1 MAVPG
6 RTDLLDMLAS
16 ETDRRCEA
24 IVEGV
29 EELAKSAR
37 ADTKQIEALRVE
49 AHGLKGAALVVGQER
64 LADLAR
70 EIELSFAEC
79 EAKGKISVPLSA
91 KLIAATS
98 ALHEGAQAVAE
109 GLDEPTTVAKALAS
123 LKRD

>member
-1 MAVPG
+1 MSG
-6 RTDLLDMLAS
+6 RADLLDMLAS
-16 ETDRRCEA
+16 ETDRRCGA

-29 EELAKSAR
+29 EELTRSER
-37 ADTKQIEALRVE
+37 ADSKRVEALRVE
-49 AHGLKGAALVVGQER
+49 AHGLKGAALVVGQDR

-79 EAKGKISVPLSA
+79 QPKGKISVPLSA

-109 GLDEPTTVAKALAS
+109 GLDEPTAVANSLAA
-123 LKRD
+123 LKRA